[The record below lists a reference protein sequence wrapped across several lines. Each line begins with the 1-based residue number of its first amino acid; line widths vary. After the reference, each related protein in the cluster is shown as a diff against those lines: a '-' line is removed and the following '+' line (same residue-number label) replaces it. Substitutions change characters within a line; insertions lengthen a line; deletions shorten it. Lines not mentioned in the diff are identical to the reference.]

1 MADPSS
7 PGQTSL
13 SLTYSTELMQNY
25 LQAGTVSPT
34 SKFKA
39 LQTKDDQSLL
49 FGIDSFNK
57 FHVIKEAHSL
67 GGAGWTMSDLSTAA
81 LETHFTHDKDAMVR
95 SFEVWQSTQNSTIGL
110 AIFVRSAGTDSLLV
124 SLQNCSKDTSWTE
137 KPSWTLIPFKAA
149 NEHRPSIE
157 ICNIWFTEVVYG
169 RQYLAVDIDR
179 AATKDDKC
187 IARYYI
193 DPSTATGGP
202 EPSWQKHYPPVDI
215 EKDRY
220 QSCLG
225 RGSPQ
230 LVYVPLSNENG
241 HGPPPSKQDHFS
253 LSASRPS

>member
-1 MADPSS
+1 MADSSS
-7 PGQTSL
+7 PGQTNL

-39 LQTKDDQSLL
+39 LQTKDGQSLL
-49 FGIDSFNK
+49 FGIDSSNK

-67 GGAGWTMSDLSTAA
+67 GGTGWTVSDLSTAA
-81 LETHFTHDKDAMVR
+81 LETHFTHDKDDKC
-95 SFEVWQSTQNSTIGL
+95 TIGL
-110 AIFVRSAGTDSLLV
+110 AISVRSAGTDNLLL
-124 SLQNCSKDTSWTE
+124 SLQNCSADTSWTE

-169 RQYLAVDIDR
+169 RQYLVVDIDR

-202 EPSWQKHYPPVDI
+202 EPSWQKHYSSVDI

-220 QSCLG
+220 QSCLA

-230 LVYVPLSNENG
+230 LVYVPLSKENG
-241 HGPPPSKQDHFS
+241 YGPPSKQDHFS